1 MLRSHRDVAR
11 RKSSAE
17 GGRRTMKWQFSL
29 SVNMNGGNRSGRQI
43 KRASA
48 ASSPLPRPHSLPSS
62 LRVRVPLRPP
72 VRRVH
77 PLITQRRAPA
87 ARARS
92 PEPGRASVPSVGVA
106 AVFVPLQLRSV
117 PVRAHAHCSFLLQGV
132 PPFCV
137 SLVAHSVCCRGR
149 VGSRVLT
156 HGAQRTMVCCDNCA
170 GL

>member
-1 MLRSHRDVAR
+1 MAVLFVGQYEWWQQIWTADKESER
-11 RKSSAE
+11 RLKPPPSP
-17 GGRRTMKWQFSL
+17 SL
-29 SVNMNGGNRSGRQI
+29 TPFLAPS
-43 KRASA
+43 
-48 ASSPLPRPHSLPSS
+48 PRPSPS
-62 LRVRVPLRPP
+62 P
-72 VRRVH
+72 VRPSVH

-87 ARARS
+87 ARRRS